1 MNRSRNRAILI
12 FVALAAPASL
22 GLAARASAPP
32 APQGDRPVD
41 PDVAA
46 LAEGNSAFAFDLYR
60 RLRDGG
66 DTNLFFSPSS
76 ISTALAMTSA
86 GARGRTA
93 EEMAKVLHFG
103 LPPDRLHPAFAALNA
118 AEEGGTP
125 AQRGY
130 ELNVAN
136 RLWGQKGFH
145 FLPEFLAVTR
155 DNYGAELAVVDFKT
169 QAEAS
174 RLAINE
180 WVEQQTRGKI
190 KDLIPPRVI
199 DDLTRL
205 VLTNA
210 IYFKGTWT
218 SPFIKKATKD
228 APFFMAPGREV
239 VVPLMVSRE
248 PRKYL
253 EADGMKLLEL
263 PYGKGKGLSMLVFL
277 PDAKDGLGDLELRL
291 SQEQVDKWIAGLRM
305 RQVEVFLPRFRIETQ
320 FQLGKLLQAMGMV
333 LAFDPAS
340 ADFSG
345 MSTDDELAI
354 TEVVH
359 KAFVDVNEEG
369 TEAAAATGVAVGARS
384 AAPPSEPAV
393 FRADHPFAFLIRD
406 NRSGSIL
413 FLGRLVNPKG

>member
-1 MNRSRNRAILI
+1 MNRSRNRALPL
-12 FVALAAPASL
+12 FAALAAAASM
-22 GLAARASAPP
+22 GLAAHALAPP
-32 APQGDRPVD
+32 APQGDRPVN

-60 RLRDGG
+60 RLRGDG

-86 GARGRTA
+86 GARGATA

-118 AEEGGTP
+118 AEGGN
-125 AQRGY
+125 AAGRGY
-130 ELNVAN
+130 ELSVAN

-145 FLPEFLAVTR
+145 FLPEFLAITR
-155 DNYGAELAVVDFKT
+155 KDYGAELAVVDFKT

-174 RLAINE
+174 RTAINE
-180 WVEQQTRGKI
+180 WVEQQTKGKI

-210 IYFKGTWT
+210 IYFKGMWAT
-218 SPFIKKATKD
+218 PFNKKATKD
-228 APFFMAPGREV
+228 APFFMTPGREI
-239 VVPLMVSRE
+239 VVPLMTRRGQYE
-248 PRKYL
+248 YL

-263 PYGKGKGLSMLVFL
+263 PYGKGKDLSMLIFL
-277 PDAKDGLGDLELRL
+277 PDAKDGLSNLEPKLT
-291 SQEQVDKWIAGLRM
+291 QEQVDKWIAGLRM
-305 RQVEVFLPRFRIETQ
+305 REVEVFLPRFRVEAQ
-320 FQLGKLLQAMGMV
+320 FQLGKLLQAMGMS
-333 LAFDPAS
+333 LAFDPER

-345 MSTDDELAI
+345 MSTDDDLAI
-354 TEVVH
+354 TEVIH

-369 TEAAAATGVAVGARS
+369 TEAAAATAVVVGVRS
-384 AAPPSEPAV
+384 AAPPSDPAV

-406 NRSGSIL
+406 NRNGSIL